1 MLDRRHALKLT
12 GAAAAALAGPLAT
25 TASATS
31 EYRLGSMT
39 ARVLSD
45 GFMSVGSDRLVAT
58 PRTAQTAAVID
69 RIGATAGHRFAVNVT
84 LLSAGGRRIL
94 IDAGAGGTWVETAGK
109 LSDDLQAA
117 SIPAAEIDLVVLT
130 HGHPDHL
137 WGVIDDFDDTL
148 RFPKTRYVVP
158 RPELEFWLTPGRAE
172 ALGAAEG
179 IIAGARRVFGRIAE
193 RLTPL
198 GAEEEIAPGIAYV
211 AAHGHTPG
219 HCAVLAASGSD
230 SLIVASDTLFHPVV
244 SVEHPDWSPV
254 QDMDPVAAAASRKR
268 LLDLAASKRA
278 LVVAYHIDHP
288 GVGLIE
294 SSGTGYRWRRP

>member
-12 GAAAAALAGPLAT
+12 AAAALAGPFAT
-25 TASATS
+25 AACAAT
-31 EYRLGSMT
+31 EYRAGAIT

-45 GFMSVGSDRLVAT
+45 GFMSVGSDRLVAA
-58 PRTAQTAAVID
+58 PLAAEAATVID

-84 LLSAGGRRIL
+84 LLTVGGQSML
-94 IDAGAGGTWVETAGK
+94 IDTGAGGTWVETAGK
-109 LSDDLQAA
+109 LADDLQAA

-148 RFPKTRYVVP
+148 RFPRARYVIP
-158 RPELEFWLTPGRAE
+158 RAELEFWLTPGRAE
-172 ALGAAEG
+172 ALGAGEG
-179 IIAGARRVFGRIAE
+179 IIAGARRVLGRIAD

-198 GAEEEIAPGIAYV
+198 GANEEIAPGVAYV

-219 HCAVLAASGSD
+219 HCAVLATSGSE

-244 SVEHPDWSPV
+244 SVEHPDWSPQ
-254 QDMDPVAAAASRKR
+254 QDMDPATAVASRKR
-268 LLDLAASKRA
+268 VLDLAASRRA
-278 LVVAYHIDHP
+278 LVVAYHIAHP
-288 GVGLIE
+288 GAGRIE
-294 SSGTGYRWRRP
+294 RSGAGYRWRQP